1 MGGKTPL
8 TSHVSETY
16 CTFYLARAANFQDGQ
31 SQLVTNTCQAHTL
44 PRDAHHTKESCT
56 GKIVGLIDNLSCKI
70 STIPADCFQK
80 YR

>member
-8 TSHVSETY
+8 TSQVSETY

-44 PRDAHHTKESCT
+44 PRDAHSTKERCT